1 MDDDESL
8 ALADVL
14 RWARYARKRDRR
26 GADWCLAEGF
36 GAERRE
42 LDKLSSGA
50 IPINAT
56 DRQIARTQERG
67 RVHLTAVCRSCPLQC
82 EMAG

>member
-1 MDDDESL
+1 MEDDAL

-36 GAERRE
+36 GAERRA
-42 LDKLSSGA
+42 LDKLTSGA
-50 IPINAT
+50 IPIIAS

-67 RVHLTAVCRSCPLQC
+67 REHLSAICRSCPLKC